1 MLYVVP
7 VKSILGKLPMV
18 PVGDFGTVSYGMRA
32 QFTERSQTA
41 HQAAETAVGCGMLTH
56 GRWAGTARR
65 EQDEAAG

>member
-1 MLYVVP
+1 
-7 VKSILGKLPMV
+7 MV